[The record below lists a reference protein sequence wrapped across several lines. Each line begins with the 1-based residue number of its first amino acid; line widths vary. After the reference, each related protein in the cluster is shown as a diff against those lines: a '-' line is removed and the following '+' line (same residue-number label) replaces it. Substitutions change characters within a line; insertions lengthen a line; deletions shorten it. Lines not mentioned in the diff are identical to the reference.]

1 MIFCFNAGE
10 VFEVAIRIEKNG
22 IAFYERAQQAID
34 DPDVKALFSALAED
48 GQKHKK
54 QFEDFKAGLPQ
65 ELKAPTVQD
74 PDNQLDQYIEVL
86 ADNHVFS
93 SDRSLEDELATV
105 KTVSDALDM
114 AMRFEKDSVIFY
126 LSMKEAT
133 CEGRA
138 FELIDALIKEKQH
151 HVQRLSVQTKKCSAD
166 VKECL
171 LNWPS

>member
-10 VFEVAIRIEKNG
+10 VFDVAIRIEKNG
-22 IAFYERAQQAID
+22 ISFYEKAQQAID
-34 DPDVKALFSALAED
+34 DPEVKALFSALAGD
-48 GQKHKK
+48 GEKHKR
-54 QFEDFKAGLPQ
+54 QFEEFKAELPQ
-65 ELKAPTVQD
+65 ELKQPTVQD
-74 PDNQLDQYIEVL
+74 PDNELEKYIGVL

-93 SDRSLEDELATV
+93 TDKSLEQELATV

-126 LSMKEAT
+126 LSLKEAT

-151 HVQRLSVQTKKCSAD
+151 HVQRLSVQTQKCSAD